1 MEFAAPNTVLARSSV
16 RQWRDFL
23 DVLLFARQNRC
34 ELVVPDQFP
43 GLNALLEIKGDLTN
57 SVEVINHKYKRLY
70 KDLRAYRG
78 DFDNIS
84 SLLVLQKM
92 KVSSGRNY
100 VKPAGQRTLCYT
112 SNNVRNGQ
120 LEMEANFL
128 AIALYNEEEY
138 VGTKVFMKDHMI
150 ELLSL

>member
-1 MEFAAPNTVLARSSV
+1 MDFAAPTNVLARTSV

-43 GLNALLEIKGDLTN
+43 GLNALLEIKGNATK
-57 SVEVINHKYKRLY
+57 SVELINQKYTRLY

-78 DFDNIS
+78 NFDNIS
-84 SLLVLQKM
+84 SLLVLQRM

-100 VKPAGQRTLCYT
+100 SKPSSQRTLCYT
-112 SNNVRNGQ
+112 SNNVRNAQ

-128 AIALYNEEEY
+128 AIAIYNEEEY